1 MTEASTLQ
9 DDTTRDLLAFID
21 ALGEGRFGERVEL
34 ESSEGHGAAL
44 AKRLN
49 ELAQRLAERDEH
61 ASRVDAELEAKLR
74 ELEHSKSDLESFARV
89 ASHDLQEPLRMV
101 RSYVSLLVE
110 HLAPHLD
117 DTARVYAHYASE
129 GATRMKE
136 LIDDL
141 LQYSH
146 LRTARSAR
154 VVALADACQ
163 VAIRALRL
171 AIEESGA
178 RFELRELPSILADP
192 TQVSQLFQNLFSNAI
207 KYRDPARTPH
217 IVVASELQGDN
228 WVVSVTDNGIGVE
241 PAFFEQIF
249 ELFTRL
255 HGRDDYS
262 GTGIGL
268 ALCKRIAAKLGGD
281 IWLTSEV
288 GVGST
293 FFVRL
298 PRAHLDDPAPGKPGV
313 P

>member
-1 MTEASTLQ
+1 MAGADTLS
-9 DDTTRDLLAFID
+9 DETTRALLAFID
-21 ALGEGRFGERVEL
+21 ALGEGRFGERVAPVVV
-34 ESSEGHGAAL
+34 EGAGAVL
-44 AKRLN
+44 GEHLN
-49 ELAQRLAERDEH
+49 ALAQRLAERDEH
-61 ASRVDAELEAKLR
+61 ASRVDAELEARMR
-74 ELEHSKSDLESFARV
+74 ELEHSRSDLESFARV

-101 RSYVSLLVE
+101 RSYVALLIE
-110 HLAPHLD
+110 HLSPHLD

-141 LQYSH
+141 LHYSE

-154 VVALADACQ
+154 VVALADACHT
-163 VAIRALRL
+163 AMRALRS

-178 RFELRELPSILADP
+178 RFELRELPSIVADP
-192 TQVSQLFQNLFSNAI
+192 GQVSQLFQNLFSNAI
-207 KYRDPARTPH
+207 KYRDPERPPH
-217 IVVASELQGDN
+217 IVVSSELADEH
-228 WVVSVTDNGIGVE
+228 WIVAVTDNGIGVE
-241 PAFFEQIF
+241 PAFYEQIF
-249 ELFTRL
+249 DLFTRL

-268 ALCKRIAAKLGGD
+268 ALCKRIAAKLGGA

-298 PRAHLDDPAPGKPGV
+298 PRAQLGEPAPGTPGAG
-313 P
+313 